1 MNCINSIPVENTY
14 TTILQVRKNYSSI
27 MISSNI
33 VIIENEEMI
42 IAVNTIYAIV

>member
-14 TTILQVRKNYSSI
+14 TTILRVKKNSSSI

-42 IAVNTIYAIV
+42 VAVNTIYAIA